1 MEVIQSLNKL
11 VLQPHSAFVT
21 VGVFDGI
28 HRGHSALI
36 ETMVNDAQ
44 QASAI
49 SCVLT
54 FENHPLSLLAPA
66 YCPKRLTT
74 PEQQQNLLRQKSI
87 DLLVRIK
94 FDKKFAQLSPTEFIE
109 KILCGRL
116 GARKIYCSAD
126 FHFGQAGSGDVNFL
140 LQHGKKWGLETV
152 VVPPVTLNG
161 CVVSSTL
168 IRELLLAGR
177 IEQANQ
183 MLGYLFALEGT
194 VVSGKGLG
202 GKVLH
207 YPTAN
212 LDISAE
218 LLIPADGVY
227 AVVVTLDDQKYGG
240 MLNIGTCPTF
250 GEHPRSVELHILD
263 YVGDLVGKI
272 LRVQFITRLRDELKF
287 SSPGMLRHQLA
298 LDEQQTR
305 SIWKKFKDYV

>member
-1 MEVIQSLNKL
+1 MEVIQTLNKITL
-11 VLQPHSAFVT
+11 PPQSSFVT
-21 VGVFDGI
+21 VGVFDGV

-36 ETMVNDAQ
+36 EAMVNDARR
-44 QASAI
+44 ASAKT
-49 SCVLT
+49 CVLT

-74 PEQQQNLLRQKSI
+74 PQQQQYLLQQKSI

-116 GARKIYCSAD
+116 GAKRIYCSAD
-126 FHFGQAGSGDVNFL
+126 FQFGQSGAGNVNFL
-140 LQHGKKWGLETV
+140 LQYGKKWGLETV

-183 MLGYLFALEGT
+183 MLGYLFALEGK

-202 GKVLH
+202 RKVLH

-212 LDISAE
+212 LEISPE

-227 AVVVTLDDQKYGG
+227 AVLVTLDEQKYEG

-250 GEHPRSVELHILD
+250 GEYPRSVELHILD
-263 YVGDLVGKI
+263 YTGDLLGKI
-272 LRVQFITRLRDELKF
+272 LKVQFISRLRDELKF
-287 SSPGMLRHQLA
+287 PSTEELRHQLA
-298 LDEQQTR
+298 RDEQQTR
-305 SIWKKFKDYV
+305 TLLKKIKSKV

>member
-1 MEVIQSLNKL
+1 MEVIHALNKL
-11 VLQPHSAFVT
+11 ALQPQSSFVT
-21 VGVFDGI
+21 VGVFDGV

-36 ETMVNDAQ
+36 ETMVNEAR

-74 PEQQQNLLRQKSI
+74 PEQQQYLLQQKSI

-94 FDKKFAQLSPTEFIE
+94 FDKKFAQLSPIEFVE

-116 GARKIYCSAD
+116 GAKRLYCSAD
-126 FHFGQAGSGDVNFL
+126 FHFGQAGAGDVNYL
-140 LQHGKKWGLETV
+140 IHHGKKWGLETII
-152 VVPPVTLNG
+152 VPPVTLNG

-183 MLGYLFALEGT
+183 MLGYLFALEGK
-194 VVSGKGLG
+194 VFSGKGLG

-212 LDISAE
+212 LDISPE

-250 GEHPRSVELHILD
+250 GDYPRSVELHILD
-263 YVGDLVGKI
+263 YTGDLLGRI
-272 LRVQFITRLRDELKF
+272 LKVQFISRLRDELKF
-287 SSPGMLRHQLA
+287 PSTEELRRQLA
-298 LDEQQTR
+298 RDEQQTR
-305 SIWKKFKDYV
+305 SLLKKFMANI